1 MTDTDGIIDCELTVR
16 APKWV
21 QTDFIDILSDGL
33 FKSLLASY
41 KRTAEDTIERYHA
54 DAAINGLEFD
64 RDEEEKAVETFAH
77 AITLAGEQFLKDPL
91 GAPLIP
97 NWNRV
102 TAAIP
107 GFLSSLSEV
116 VEEDNKT

>member
-1 MTDTDGIIDCELTVR
+1 V
-16 APKWV
+16 
-21 QTDFIDILSDGL
+21 
-33 FKSLLASY
+33 FKSLVASY

-64 RDEEEKAVETFAH
+64 RDQEEKAVETFTSAV
-77 AITLAGEQFLKDPL
+77 TLAGDNFLKDPL

-107 GFLSSLSEV
+107 GFLSSLAEAV
-116 VEEDNKT
+116 DEDNKS

>member
-1 MTDTDGIIDCELTVR
+1 VDISKSLF
-16 APKWV
+16 
-21 QTDFIDILSDGL
+21 QTLAGEGVILSAGL
-33 FKSLLASY
+33 FKSLEASY

-64 RDEEEKAVETFAH
+64 RDNEEKAVETFTRS
-77 AITLAGEQFLKDPL
+77 IGLAGEGFLADPL

-102 TAAIP
+102 TSAIP
-107 GFLSSLSEV
+107 GFLSSLSEAV
-116 VEEDNKT
+116 DEDNKS